1 MLTRLAISDL
11 LGKYRVLLLAVTA
24 VLAVLLSIYS
34 YQHYNSTANKILEI
48 ATKDITSNA
57 KIQANDLSLVL
68 ENGLDSIITNLQVLS
83 TSPALRNYDNDS
95 LSLLDAVQKS
105 TNELPD
111 FYMWLDKDGKLIW
124 ISGMNT
130 SYNSQRGLDHS
141 HNQYFSVPRYTLA
154 PYYSYGQI
162 RSIDDIPRL
171 YMSYPIIDKSTNSTE
186 FFKGA
191 VVAAIS
197 FDVTDNILKRQTSSS
212 LEVARNSI
220 VLLDKSGEVLLYSE
234 DSNENLPSR
243 NVFESGIELLEME
256 EKESSSINSFFKRSL
271 NEPRDLVLDEGENK
285 NTIVSDPIFVN
296 DQHFWTVF
304 VVAPHYLA
312 SDVIALFNQQN
323 NISLLV
329 IIMIIVVSS
338 GIASIIVSWN
348 RRLASLVSM
357 KTGQLQLKSEE
368 LNRANESL
376 RESNKKISFVNQQLL
391 LSNEQLL
398 EANKKLENHDRMQKE
413 FINIAAHELRTP
425 IMPILGGLELL
436 SDKLDNETKESI
448 KEDVSM
454 ISRNAER
461 LHKLAEDILQVST
474 IESGNFKLDIQKTNL
489 NSLISSI
496 IEDVKRKYSHE
507 KNIPIV
513 MEIQSLSEH
522 PRKEQQQKGQVNY
535 KWKLEL
541 LSSQTERSIHC
552 DPQKISQV
560 VFNILDNALKFTDRG
575 QVIVTIFENTKAIGE
590 GAASHDKKREE
601 VLVKI
606 KDTGTGVD
614 PSIKDR
620 LFQRFASQSVKGT
633 GLGLY
638 LSKKIIEAHDGR
650 IWAGSNTDGSQGSTF
665 TFSLPVAGPENTL
678 MPNQL

>member
-496 IEDVKRKYSHE
+496 IEDIKRKYSHE

-665 TFSLPVAGPENTL
+665 TFSLPVAGPENTQDTL
-678 MPNQL
+678 R

>member
-496 IEDVKRKYSHE
+496 IEDIKRKYSHE

>member
-496 IEDVKRKYSHE
+496 IEDIKRKYSHE

-560 VFNILDNALKFTDRG
+560 VFNILDNALKFTDKG

>member
-48 ATKDITSNA
+48 ATTDITSNA

-436 SDKLDNETKESI
+436 SDKLDNETKEII

-496 IEDVKRKYSHE
+496 IEDIKRKYSHE

>member
-436 SDKLDNETKESI
+436 SDKLDNETKEII

-496 IEDVKRKYSHE
+496 IEDIKRKYSHE